1 MKAESWAIIIIVIAM
16 SLSFL
21 RTRRRGYSL
30 AVLPL
35 TLLPLFHLFSS
46 FIGPRLGQLIGCPVL
61 LVRIILE
68 GIALIGASALFIY
81 FSTKMK
87 NRISRIYYLFL
98 CLGFTLALFVV
109 YLLYLIG

>member
-1 MKAESWAIIIIVIAM
+1 MIIDAHNHADWHGHNLEKFIANM
-16 SLSFL
+16 D
-21 RTRRRGYSL
+21 R
-30 AVLPL
+30 
-35 TLLPLFHLFSS
+35 
-46 FIGPRLGQLIGCPVL
+46 VL